1 MWHGFEINIDKKIE
15 HLSYTV
21 LSHFSHV
28 QHFAALW
35 TTAHQA
41 PLSKEFSRREY
52 WNELPFP
59 SQGDLSKPGTEP
71 MSLMS
76 PVLAGGFFTTSTPWE
91 APVLLYF
98 LFQLNIMFVSFIH
111 VFTCLCN
118 SLLFTR
124 ISVSL
129 YDYHAGHLSFLR
141 SMNLW
146 IVPLFLP
153 ITKECW
159 NGYALSF

>member
-41 PLSKEFSRREY
+41 LARTLEWVAVPSSRGSS
-52 WNELPFP
+52 WP
-59 SQGDLSKPGTEP
+59 GVKPA
-71 MSLMS
+71 SLTS
-76 PVLAGGFFTTSTPWE
+76 PILAGGFFTTSTPWE